1 MAKLKIET
9 NRDTELVKF
18 CAILVNEVFYY
29 DNNVCLKIDELQTI
43 KPEVVINAVSLENRK
58 VYQIPDDALVTYIKK
73 AELKLTI

>member
-9 NRDTELVKF
+9 NRDTELIKF
-18 CAILVNEVFYY
+18 EALQVGEIFIH
-29 DNNVCLKIDELQTI
+29 DNNACLKIDELSTI

-58 VYQIPDDALVTYIKK
+58 VYEIPDDVLVTYIKK

>member
-1 MAKLKIET
+1 MAKMKIEI

-18 CAILVNEVFYY
+18 CAVEVGEIFIH
-29 DNNVCLKIDELQTI
+29 DNNACLKIDELQTI

-58 VYQIPDDALVTYIKK
+58 VYEISDDVLVTYIKK